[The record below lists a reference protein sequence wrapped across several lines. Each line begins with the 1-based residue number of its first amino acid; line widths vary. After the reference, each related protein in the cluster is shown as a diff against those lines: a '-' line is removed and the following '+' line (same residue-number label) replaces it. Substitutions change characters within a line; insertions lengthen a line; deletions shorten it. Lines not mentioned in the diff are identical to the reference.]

1 MLLKISYVEKLN
13 SSYSPHAESTTS
25 NFDSSRKVVLRSGD
39 VHIYDEAAGN
49 GANKTGTSGSEILKE
64 FNNPIYGDDPELEH
78 KYETTDELHSG
89 SKDHS
94 DQYQELERKFEN
106 PIYGDEDDD
115 NLNDPIPAHESNI
128 DYDQVGNVYHTLES
142 EQDRKQRY
150 AAAAGG
156 QAAAAVAAS
165 VELKDSS
172 KGKTGKPQHSYEDV
186 Q

>member
-1 MLLKISYVEKLN
+1 MGMMLLTINLSY
-13 SSYSPHAESTTS
+13 YTYAGSTS
-25 NFDSSRKVVLRSGD
+25 NNFDSSKVVLQSGD

-49 GANKTGTSGSEILKE
+49 GAHKVGTSGSEILKE

-78 KYETTDELHSG
+78 EYEATDRAHSS

-106 PIYGDEDDD
+106 PIYGDEDDG
-115 NLNDPIPAHESNI
+115 NFNNPIPAHESNI

-142 EQDRKQRY
+142 EEERQQRY
-150 AAAAGG
+150 VEAG
-156 QAAAAVAAS
+156 QAATAVPAS
-165 VELKDSS
+165 VEIKDSS
-172 KGKTGKPQHSYEDV
+172 KGQTGKPQHSYEDM

>member
-1 MLLKISYVEKLN
+1 M
-13 SSYSPHAESTTS
+13 
-25 NFDSSRKVVLRSGD
+25 RSGD

-49 GANKTGTSGSEILKE
+49 RAHKTGTSGSETLKE

-78 KYETTDELHSG
+78 KYETTDKVHSG

-106 PIYGDEDDD
+106 PIYGDEDDG
-115 NLNDPIPAHESNI
+115 NLNNPIPVHESNI

-142 EQDRKQRY
+142 EQDRQQRY
-150 AAAAGG
+150 AEAG
-156 QAAAAVAAS
+156 QAAAVAVS
-165 VELKDSS
+165 VEVKDSS
-172 KGKTGKPQHSYEDV
+172 KGQTGKPQHSYEDV